1 MRKALLNFRLF
12 AAVLEAATFG
22 VIVVVN
28 ATLAPFP
35 VFEPFTD
42 DLRAPEALLT
52 GGFPFAGSSA
62 RGVFRSVESS
72 VAKSMIFDALL

>member
-22 VIVVVN
+22 VIVVN

-52 GGFPFAGSSA
+52 GGFPFADSSA